1 MNAGD
6 VDAAGIADIRRTSSV
21 GKHDYRDEKQPYP
34 VEGAVSSIGSEDEVE
49 PTEEEMR
56 TLRRVSGKIPW
67 QAYTVTFVEF
77 VSCPLR
83 VHTLHSKHS
92 NTNHCAG

>member
-6 VDAAGIADIRRTSSV
+6 ADAAGIADIRRTSSV

-34 VEGAVSSIGSEDEVE
+34 VEGAVSSIGSEDEAE

-83 VHTLHSKHS
+83 SRATFEKQQY
-92 NTNHCAG
+92 